1 MALARVSLR
10 RLRVLRIASLRPCRG
25 HFVHRLAEAPEAQCL
40 SRLSR
45 HLTYSAPSQSPAATA
60 TIGQQLRDE
69 WATYNNFPSASS
81 AEAFKEGKT
90 VTVHGFLSR
99 KRVKSSKLAFVDI
112 QIDNAPSIQVVSTYE
127 EANSPAHLASQ
138 ALRAIPMHS
147 PVAVTGTVAKLHRV
161 PDVAS
166 SSSSTAPGTFPKGV
180 FRIDIDLQSVQ
191 PLNVFPKDIIV
202 SDGVQF
208 PPTDRHMQI
217 RFSDP
222 LRTRLLVRPQI
233 GAQLRKSLD
242 SLGFTEVETP
252 ILFKSTP
259 EGAREFLVPTRRPGL
274 AYALPQS
281 PQQYKQTLMASGVR
295 AYYQFARCFRDED
308 LRADRQPEFTQL
320 DLEMSFA
327 TGKDVMRTVESIMTS
342 LLASLKAR
350 YCFVKRGE
358 DIYPIPRD
366 SLKQT
371 DIEDPKFNCYE
382 AEPEFNRITY
392 NEAMARFGIDKPDLR
407 IPFEIS
413 RVDHLLTSNFISM
426 ISDLEKPA
434 VDAFRF
440 RPNVGDEGDLTPTLE
455 FVDEFLKTLPTS
467 LCINKD
473 GAPVALVVNSK
484 KPLNGLSPLGFEG
497 VDGMTSHE
505 AFADLED
512 GDVIVFQAREDKPFQ
527 GGSTAL
533 GTIRNLLYHGAVS
546 KDLLPRDFSF
556 KFLWVTN
563 FPMFTPNTDADP
575 GQGGS
580 AGFSATHHPFTAP
593 LTDNDVE
600 LLATDPLKARADH
613 YDLVVNGVELG
624 GGSRRIHMAKMQ
636 EYVMKEILKMTP
648 EGMKQFSHLLKALR
662 AGCPPHAGFALG
674 FDRLVAVL
682 THTDSIRDVTAFPK
696 SMKGEDLMVSSPGK
710 ITSQELLTYHL
721 AFAKANKE

>member
-1 MALARVSLR
+1 MSLQRVSLGR
-10 RLRVLRIASLRPCRG
+10 IGVLRTVKLRPCRT
-25 HFVHRLAEAPEAQCL
+25 HFVSRLAQTPF
-40 SRLSR
+40 SR
-45 HLTYSAPSQSPAATA
+45 HLTHSAATHSPATSTAATT

-69 WATYNNFPSASS
+69 WASYNNFPSASS
-81 AEAFKEGKT
+81 AEAFQEGQT

-99 KRVKSSKLAFVDI
+99 KRVKSSKLVFVDI
-112 QIDNAPSIQVVSTYE
+112 QIDNAPSIQIVSTYE
-127 EANSPAHLASQ
+127 DANSPAHLASK
-138 ALRAIPMHS
+138 ALRAIPLHS
-147 PVAVTGTVAKLHRV
+147 PVAVTGTVAKIHGDPSAVL
-161 PDVAS
+161 
-166 SSSSTAPGTFPKGV
+166 SSTPREPGTFPKGV
-180 FRIDIDLQSVQ
+180 FRIDIDLQSIQ

-222 LRTRLLVRPQI
+222 LRTRLLIRPQI

-242 SLGFTEVETP
+242 NLGFTEVETP

-259 EGAREFLVPTRRPGL
+259 EGAREFLVPTRRPGY

-327 TGKDVMRTVESIMTS
+327 TGKDVMRTVETIMTS
-342 LLASLKAR
+342 LLSSLKDR
-350 YCFVKRGE
+350 YSFIKNG
-358 DIYPIPRD
+358 DDTYPVPRD
-366 SLKQT
+366 SLKPT
-371 DIEDPKFNCYE
+371 DIENPALNCFE
-382 AEPEFNRITY
+382 ANPEFSRITY
-392 NEAMARFGIDKPDLR
+392 NDAMSRFGIDKPDLR

-413 RVDHLLTSNFISM
+413 RVDHLLTSSFISM
-426 ISDLEKPA
+426 ISDHEKPA

-440 RPNVGDEGDLTPTLE
+440 RPNLGDEGDLTPTFA
-455 FVDEFLKTLPTS
+455 FVDEFLKTLPTP
-467 LCINKD
+467 LAQNKD
-473 GAPVALVVNSK
+473 GAPVALIVNSK

-497 VDGMTSHE
+497 VEGLTSHE
-505 AFADLED
+505 AFSDLED
-512 GDVIVFQAREDKPFQ
+512 GDVIVFQAREDKPFH

-546 KDLLPRDFSF
+546 KGLFPRDFSF
-556 KFLWVTN
+556 KFLWVTD
-563 FPMFTPNTDADP
+563 FPMFTPNTDTDP

-600 LLATDPLKARADH
+600 LLATDPLSARADH
-613 YDLVVNGVELG
+613 YDLVLNGVELG

-696 SMKGEDLMVSSPGK
+696 SMKGEDLMVNSPGK
-710 ITSQELLTYHL
+710 ITTQELLTYHL
-721 AFAKANKE
+721 AFAKTDKK